1 MSYSQNNEENVL
13 LKYFGD
19 FTGTL
24 LDIGANDGKTFSNSL
39 RLIELGWRAFL
50 IEPSPTAFEKLE
62 ALHYDNTDVDYLNC
76 AIGSASGEADYFDMG
91 NHINQGDSSLLSTL
105 VATEMTRWVGTK
117 FTRSKVPVIT
127 WAEMCEKLQEDE
139 FDFITID
146 AEGMDIEILKQIDLT
161 HTRCVCIEY
170 NNKPIDLAIIRGI
183 VPERFKQIHINLENV
198 IYAL

>member
-50 IEPSPTAFEKLE
+50 IEPSPTAFAKLE
-62 ALHYDNTDVDYLNC
+62 DLHYNNTDVDYLNC

-127 WAEMCEKLQEDE
+127 WAEMCEKFQEDE

-146 AEGMDIEILKQIDLT
+146 VEGMEMQILKQIDFT
-161 HTRCVCIEY
+161 NVRCLCVEW
-170 NNKPIDLAIIRGI
+170 NNKPTNKADFESVI
-183 VPERFKQIHINLENV
+183 PSRFKLIHSNLENL

>member
-50 IEPSPTAFEKLE
+50 IEPSPTAFAKLE
-62 ALHYDNTDVDYLNC
+62 DLHYNNTDVDYLNC

-91 NHINQGDSSLLSTL
+91 QHINQGDSSLLSTL

-127 WAEMCEKLQEDE
+127 FAEMCEKLQEDE

-198 IYAL
+198 IYAI